1 MAGNFSYGDVR
12 FKTTNSQE
20 NYSSL
25 KKRANGVAASQLKK
39 NKHTSSLVILRLV
52 DQPTQ
57 KKKKTLS
64 LVDRDRSRRKK
75 H

>member
-1 MAGNFSYGDVR
+1 MTGNFSYGCVR
-12 FKTTNSQE
+12 FKTTNSQG

-39 NKHTSSLVILRLV
+39 NKHISSLVIVV
-52 DQPTQ
+52 DQPKQ

-75 H
+75 